1 MTKKIKRAIALSGG
15 GPLVGI
21 QVGALKALEEA
32 GVYFDVWSCGCVGSW
47 IGCLY
52 ASLPEAETK
61 KYLKLENFFRQI
73 FVPDDIYASYPIAT
87 GAFIPDYL
95 GDFAKWAQKL
105 CDPATYT
112 DLLLPSRI
120 AEWQRQTMISPPK
133 TRDEA
138 NLWLSHGLALNPWMR
153 LSMQLSVLLP
163 KSGVAGLVR
172 DTGFIESHIDFKRLQ
187 ASRQAVYI
195 NAYNLE
201 KRRIEL
207 FSNRDPY
214 TPITPQSLMAGSSVL
229 YFTEN
234 RIIDDHAY
242 CEGAVVDTVNFR
254 DLIEN
259 YPDLNEIWVIRITEG
274 KQIHPP
280 RTLIEAQLLS
290 VMLLFNTIAEDD
302 VKLFKQHLKAAG
314 RDKDIRVIEIPV
326 SHQDVS
332 YQWNY
337 ANLERGM
344 RAGEAG
350 ARKTLTDYLSPK

>member
-1 MTKKIKRAIALSGG
+1 MAKKIKRAIALSGG

-32 GVYFDVWSCGCVGSW
+32 DIHFDVWSCGCVGSW
-47 IGCLY
+47 SGCLY
-52 ASLPEAETK
+52 ASLPQAETR
-61 KYLKLENFFRQI
+61 KYLKLADFFRKI
-73 FVPDDIYASYPIAT
+73 FVPDDIYASFPIAT

-95 GDFAKWAQKL
+95 SDFTKLLQKL
-105 CDPATYT
+105 WNPATYA

-120 AEWQRQTMISPPK
+120 AEWQLQTLSSPPK

-138 NLWLSHGLALNPWMR
+138 NLWLSHALALNPWMR

-172 DTGFIESHIDFKRLQ
+172 DTSFIESHIDFKKLQ
-187 ASRQAVYI
+187 DSEQTVYI

-207 FSNRDPY
+207 FSNRAPY
-214 TPITPQSLMAGSSVL
+214 AQITPQSLMAGSSVL

-234 RIIDDHAY
+234 RVIDKQAY

-259 YPDLNEIWVIRITEG
+259 HPDLDEIWIIRITET
-274 KQIHPP
+274 KQIHAPK
-280 RTLIEAQLLS
+280 TLIDAQLLS
-290 VMLLFNTIAEDD
+290 VMLPFNTIAEDD
-302 VKLFKQHLKAAG
+302 VKLFKLHLKEAG

-332 YQWNY
+332 YHWSY

-344 RAGEAG
+344 SAGEAG
-350 ARKTLTDYLSPK
+350 ARKTLADYLTPE